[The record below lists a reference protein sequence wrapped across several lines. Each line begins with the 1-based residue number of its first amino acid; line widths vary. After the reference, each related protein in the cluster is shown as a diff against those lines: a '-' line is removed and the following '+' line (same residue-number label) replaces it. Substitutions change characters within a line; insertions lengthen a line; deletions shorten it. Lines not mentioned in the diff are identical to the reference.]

1 MWSRLKKAAK
11 AVARVVKAV
20 VRAVVRV
27 VVGVIMRAIHIVG
40 SALDLVYM
48 VKKKMRIQVFI
59 LRDSET
65 TDLGLVGQHELD
77 TAINTAK
84 QIFLDEFKVEIKP
97 YGDPIVQ
104 TLSDVAPSDALDVEC
119 DGGAIGDEFG
129 KPGDYFAGK
138 VAGWV
143 GIPISL
149 QFPIT
154 VFVVRTIRDKIGCS
168 IPIADYVTLSASPSA
183 SGSSITGVTSPT
195 TLAHELAHTCLLT
208 HRDDKNNLLFPSA
221 NRGTDV
227 TKWQRWVVRTSRHCT
242 WW

>member
-1 MWSRLKKAAK
+1 MWSRLKKA
-11 AVARVVKAV
+11 VKAA
-20 VRAVVRV
+20 VRAVKAVVRV
-27 VVGVIMRAIHIVG
+27 VVRAVVGAIMRAVHIVG
-40 SALDLVYM
+40 SVLDLVYV

-65 TDLGLVGQHELD
+65 TELGLVGPLELD

-84 QIFLDEFKVEIKP
+84 QIFLDKFKIEIKP

-104 TLSDVAPSDALDVEC
+104 TLSDVAPAEALDVEC
-119 DGGAIGDEFG
+119 DGGAFKDEFG

-138 VAGWV
+138 VAGWA

-168 IPIADYVTLSASPSA
+168 IPIADYVTLSATSA
-183 SGSSITGVTSPT
+183 PGSSITGVTSST
-195 TLAHELAHTCLLT
+195 TLAHELAHTCLLM
-208 HRDDKNNLLFPSA
+208 HRDDKNNLLFPDV

-227 TKWQRWVVRTSRHCT
+227 TKWQRWAVRTSRHCT